1 MTRIRIPVRDL
12 APGDLVPQTFWTS
25 EEGRRQESGR
35 TVVIG
40 KVISARLKQQGATPV
55 WLLPPPMNFSLAA
68 PVAATNVLKA
78 ISMANRGAYVDLKAA
93 RSSTLRSPKRF

>member
-40 KVISARLKQQGATPV
+40 KVISARLTYAGSAHAVTRITGHDPETSREVMWVAVSSEPV
-55 WLLPPPMNFSLAA
+55 
-68 PVAATNVLKA
+68 VVL
-78 ISMANRGAYVDLKAA
+78 R
-93 RSSTLRSPKRF
+93 